1 MLYSLIYV
9 STAVRLLDNNELL
22 EILRTSRKN
31 NVENN
36 LTGMLLYK
44 EGNFLQILEG
54 EEPDVKF
61 IFEKIKKDPRH
72 TDIIIIFEGVS
83 EAREFGNWQMAFLNL
98 ENESIKNEPAYSQFL
113 RNDFRDESYNNLK
126 PKTLAQIVLANFKD
140 RLS

>member
-31 NVENN
+31 NIENN
-36 LTGMLLYK
+36 VTGLLLYK

-54 EEPDVKF
+54 EEADVKF
-61 IFEKIKKDPRH
+61 IFEKIKKDTRH
-72 TDIIIIFEGVS
+72 TDIIIIFE
-83 EAREFGNWQMAFLNL
+83 EPTETREFDNWQMAFLNL
-98 ENESIKNEPAYSQFL
+98 DDESIKKEPAYSQFL
-113 RNDFRDESYNNLK
+113 RDDFNNESFHGLK
-126 PKTLAQIVLANFKD
+126 PKTLAHIVLSNFKD